1 MRWNAGAK
9 IPYETMRRIRRV
21 AICCRD
27 TLRAGGLRNLLVSYF
42 PPMEIDLYATPDEW
56 VRYGDY
62 DMYFVEEE
70 AMDSF
75 AGMAARKLV
84 RLTLGDGQGE
94 KGEHQLDTSADL
106 HSMVE
111 AIKGF
116 FGRHEGESEEN
127 KSLTPREI
135 QVLRLVVSGA
145 INKEIAQR
153 LSISFNTVLTHRKNI
168 SAKTGIKTVSGL
180 TFYALLNGYVSPAEI
195 GMQ

>member
-75 AGMAARKLV
+75 VGMAARKLV

>member
-1 MRWNAGAK
+1 M
-9 IPYETMRRIRRV
+9 
-21 AICCRD
+21 
-27 TLRAGGLRNLLVSYF
+27 VSYF
-42 PPMEIDLYATPDEW
+42 PPMEIDLYATSSEW
-56 VRYGDY
+56 IRHTDY

-70 AMDSF
+70 ERRLWAEI
-75 AGMAARKLV
+75 AARKLV
-84 RLTLGDGQGE
+84 HLSLGAGQGE
-94 KGEHQLDTSADL
+94 EGECFLDTSADQ

-116 FGRHEGESEEN
+116 FGRHDSTGESEEN
-127 KSLTPREI
+127 KNLTPREI

-145 INKEIAQR
+145 INKEIAER

-195 GMQ
+195 GMP

>member
-1 MRWNAGAK
+1 
-9 IPYETMRRIRRV
+9 MRRIRRV

-27 TLRAGGLRNLLVSYF
+27 TLRAAGLRNLLVSYF
-42 PPMEIDLYATPDEW
+42 PPMEIDLYATSGEW
-56 VRYGDY
+56 IRHTDY

-70 AMDSF
+70 ERRLWAEI
-75 AGMAARKLV
+75 AARKLV
-84 RLTLGDGQGE
+84 HLSLGAGQGE
-94 KGEHQLDTSADL
+94 EGECFLDTSADQ

-116 FGRHEGESEEN
+116 FGRHDSTGESEEN
-127 KSLTPREI
+127 KNLTPREI

-145 INKEIAQR
+145 INKEIAER

-180 TFYALLNGYVSPAEI
+180 TFYALLNG
-195 GMQ
+195 

>member
-56 VRYGDY
+56 VRHEDY

>member
-42 PPMEIDLYATPDEW
+42 PPMEIDLYATSGEW
-56 VRYGDY
+56 VRHEDY

>member
-1 MRWNAGAK
+1 MAAMASISTRASLGSRA
-9 IPYETMRRIRRV
+9 TST
-21 AICCRD
+21 A
-27 TLRAGGLRNLLVSYF
+27 LRAGGLRNLLVSYF

>member
-1 MRWNAGAK
+1 
-9 IPYETMRRIRRV
+9 MRRIRRV

-27 TLRAGGLRNLLVSYF
+27 TLRAAGLRNLLVSYF
-42 PPMEIDLYATPDEW
+42 PPMEIDLYATSGEW
-56 VRYGDY
+56 IRHTDY

-70 AMDSF
+70 ERRLWAEI
-75 AGMAARKLV
+75 AARKLV
-84 RLTLGDGQGE
+84 HLSLGAGQREEGE
-94 KGEHQLDTSADL
+94 CF
-106 HSMVE
+106 MVE

-116 FGRHEGESEEN
+116 FGRHDSTGESEEN
-127 KSLTPREI
+127 KNLTPREI

-145 INKEIAQR
+145 INKEIAER

-195 GMQ
+195 GMS